1 MTEKFARI
9 CDATHEGTWYEKRDG
24 QMATIAKHTGYFL
37 INEKGNLEMVTYAP
51 DQNYSGRKDSDQY
64 ALAQGLFIDDISHD
78 LWLTDVKCHRV
89 VGTPSGLQ
97 TIKDL
102 NCKIIAKQT
111 FNWDMSKPIGERQS
125 DLKKSSK
132 WDECFTF
139 YKNKK

>member
-1 MTEKFARI
+1 MNMTQ
-9 CDATHEGTWYEKRDG
+9 TS
-24 QMATIAKHTGYFL
+24 KHTAYFL
-37 INEKGNLEMVTYAP
+37 INEKGNLELVTYAP
-51 DQNYSGRKDSDQY
+51 DQNLSGQKASDSY
-64 ALAQGLFIDDISHD
+64 ALAQGLFINEVSHE

-102 NCKIIAKQT
+102 NCRIIAKQT
-111 FNWDMSKPIGERQS
+111 FGWDMSKPIGQRQI

-132 WDECFTF
+132 WDECFNF

>member
-1 MTEKFARI
+1 
-9 CDATHEGTWYEKRDG
+9 
-24 QMATIAKHTGYFL
+24 
-37 INEKGNLEMVTYAP
+37 MVTYAP
-51 DQNYSGRKDSDQY
+51 DQNLSGQKASDSY
-64 ALAQGLFIDDISHD
+64 ALAQGLFINEISHE

-111 FNWDMSKPIGERQS
+111 FNWDMSKPIGQRQS

-132 WDECFTF
+132 WDECFNF
-139 YKNKK
+139 YKNQTGA

>member
-1 MTEKFARI
+1 MT
-9 CDATHEGTWYEKRDG
+9 
-24 QMATIAKHTGYFL
+24 TIAKHTSYFL
-37 INEKGNLEMVTYAP
+37 INEKGMLEIVTFAP

-64 ALAQGLFIDDISHD
+64 ALAQGLFIDEISHD

-102 NCKIIAKQT
+102 ICKIIAKQQ
-111 FNWDMSKPIGERQS
+111 FDWDMSKPIGERQS
-125 DLKKSSK
+125 NLKKSNK

-139 YKNKK
+139 YRNKQLKNLKNEKIKRKL

>member
-1 MTEKFARI
+1 ME
-9 CDATHEGTWYEKRDG
+9 
-24 QMATIAKHTGYFL
+24 QIAKHTAYFL

-51 DQNYSGRKDSDQY
+51 DQNLSGQKASDSY
-64 ALAQGLFIDDISHD
+64 ALAQGLFVDGISHE

-102 NCKIIAKQT
+102 NCKIIAKKT
-111 FNWDMSKPIGERQS
+111 LNWDMSKPMGQRQS

-132 WDECFTF
+132 WDECFNF
-139 YKNKK
+139 YKKQN

>member
-1 MTEKFARI
+1 MN
-9 CDATHEGTWYEKRDG
+9 
-24 QMATIAKHTGYFL
+24 TIAKHTGYFL

-51 DQNYSGRKDSDQY
+51 EQNYSGRKDSDQY
-64 ALAQGLFIDDISHD
+64 ALAQGLFIDEISHD
-78 LWLTDVKCHRV
+78 LWLTDVKCYRV
-89 VGTPSGLQ
+89 VGTPRGLE

-139 YKNKK
+139 YKNKN

>member
-1 MTEKFARI
+1 MK
-9 CDATHEGTWYEKRDG
+9 
-24 QMATIAKHTGYFL
+24 TIAKHTGYFL

-64 ALAQGLFIDDISHD
+64 ALMQGLFIDNISHD

-111 FNWDMSKPIGERQS
+111 FNWDMSKPMGERQS

-132 WDECFTF
+132 WDECLAL